1 MAGEKIVQHPPMRA
15 KDRPLL
21 APEFVQTSAMDC
33 GPAALMCLLKGFG
46 VAADYARLRE
56 ACQTGV
62 DGTSIDTLE
71 DVARQLG
78 LRVDQLLAPLDH
90 LFLPEAALLPALVV
104 TVLPTG
110 APHFVVV
117 WRVQGPYVQIMDP
130 AAGRRWLTRQKFMQ
144 SLYHH
149 QPVVSALAWR
159 EWAGTDGF
167 CNPLRARLRSVGG
180 APAQVERLVESALA
194 LPEWRPLAL
203 LDAATRLVTTLVE
216 SQSLRRGPAAFRL
229 VTELLEQRQPGA
241 EEETLIPAALW
252 SVRPSPPETGD
263 TLSELLTVTG
273 AVVMVVRGRLA
284 VAESGEHQVE
294 PPPNTSGQNR
304 PHQAGLESVLS
315 PPTQPLRAVLQ
326 ALRADGW
333 LVPSLV
339 LPAALLAAGSVT
351 LEAALFRG
359 LMGLTETTGFGA
371 QPLLL
376 AVGVLFFGGVL
387 WLLEGTLGALV
398 RRLGRRLETRLRI
411 ALLTK
416 IPQLG
421 DRYFH
426 SRLIADMAHRAYSLY
441 QLHSLPG
448 LGVRLV
454 QLGCQLLL
462 TSAGVVWLAPESRWA
477 VLTLLLCVCG
487 AAFLSRPLLGERDL
501 RVRTHVGA
509 LSRFYLDALLGLLP
523 VRAHS
528 AERSLR
534 REHEMLLVRW
544 ARALS
549 EQTGIELI
557 LRAAVALAGIGGA
570 CWIVLTYLAGG
581 GEASGVLLLLYWALN
596 LPVLSQ
602 ELVSNTQ
609 RYLTSRNH
617 LSRVLEPLSTPVE
630 EPQAVHPPP
639 VSSAAPALTF
649 QQVTVVASGQTLL
662 RQVELTVAPG
672 EHVAIVGA
680 SGAGKSSLVG
690 LLLGWQQP
698 ASGQLLVDGV
708 PLIGPHLASLRRRT
722 AWVDPAVQLWNRSLV
737 ANLRYGES
745 ARPDLPLE
753 PVLAQADLFDL
764 LRALPDGL
772 ATRLGEGGA
781 LVSGGEGQRVR
792 LGRALFRSGIRLA
805 ILDEPFRGLDRRQR
819 RQLLAVARHH
829 WETATLLYVTHDIS
843 ETQEFARVLVLEGGQ
858 VVEDGPPQKLLSESN
873 SHYRRLWQAD
883 AATQQHL
890 WGERHWRQ
898 LHMADGQLTE

>member
-1 MAGEKIVQHPPMRA
+1 MRA

-78 LRVDQLLAPLDH
+78 LRVAQLLAPLDH

-149 QPVVSALAWR
+149 QPVVSALVWR

-167 CNPLRARLRSVGG
+167 CNPLRARLRAVGG
-180 APAQVERLVESALA
+180 TPAQVERLVESALA

-216 SQSLRRGPAAFRL
+216 SQSLRRGPAAFKL
-229 VTELLEQRQPGA
+229 VTELLEQQQPGA
-241 EEETLIPAALW
+241 AEEALIPAALW
-252 SVRPSPPETGD
+252 SVWPSPPETGD
-263 TLSELLTVTG
+263 TLPELLTVTG
-273 AVVMVVRGRLA
+273 AVIMAVRGRLA
-284 VAESGEHQVE
+284 VVERGEHQVE

-639 VSSAAPALTF
+639 VSLAAPALVF

-708 PLIGPHLASLRRRT
+708 PLTGPHLANLRRRT

-753 PVLAQADLFDL
+753 PVLAQADLFDV

-829 WETATLLYVTHDIS
+829 WATATLLYVTHDIS

-858 VVEDGPPQKLLSESN
+858 VVEDGPPQKLLAESS

-898 LHMADGQLTE
+898 LQMVDGQLTE

>member
-110 APHFVVV
+110 APHFVVL

-229 VTELLEQRQPGA
+229 VTELLEQRQPGTA
-241 EEETLIPAALW
+241 EEALIPAALW
-252 SVRPSPPETGD
+252 SVQPSPPETGA
-263 TLSELLTVTG
+263 TLAELLTVTG
-273 AVVMVVRGRLA
+273 AVVMAVRGRLA
-284 VAESGEHQVE
+284 VAESSEHQVE
-294 PPPNTSGQNR
+294 PPPNPSGQNR
-304 PHQAGLESVLS
+304 PHQAGLESVLA
-315 PPTQPLRAVLQ
+315 PPTQPLRAVWQ

-333 LVPSLV
+333 LVPGLV

-387 WLLEGTLGALV
+387 WLLEGALGALV

-462 TSAGVVWLAPESRWA
+462 TSAGVVWLAPESKGA
-477 VLTLLLCVCG
+477 VLTVLLCVYST
-487 AAFLSRPLLGERDL
+487 AFFSRPLLGERDL

-570 CWIVLTYLAGG
+570 CWIVLAYLAGG
-581 GEASGVLLLLYWALN
+581 GEASGVLLLLYWSLN

-630 EPQAVHPPP
+630 EAQAVHPPP
-639 VSSAAPALTF
+639 VSSAAPALAF

-662 RQVELTVAPG
+662 RQVELTVAAG

-708 PLIGPHLASLRRRT
+708 PLTGPHLASLRRRT
-722 AWVDPAVQLWNRSLV
+722 AWVDPAVQLWNRSLA

-829 WETATLLYVTHDIS
+829 WATATLLYVTHDIS
-843 ETQEFARVLVLEGGQ
+843 ETQEFARVLVLEGGE
-858 VVEDGPPQKLLSESN
+858 VVEDGPPQRLLSESS

-890 WGERHWRQ
+890 WGESHWRRLQ
-898 LHMADGQLTE
+898 MVDGQLTE

>member
-1 MAGEKIVQHPPMRA
+1 MAGKKIVQHPPMRA

-110 APHFVVV
+110 APHFVVL

-241 EEETLIPAALW
+241 AEEALIPAALW
-252 SVRPSPPETGD
+252 SVQPSPPETGA
-263 TLSELLTVTG
+263 TLAELLTVTG
-273 AVVMVVRGRLA
+273 AVVMAVRGRLA
-284 VAESGEHQVE
+284 VAESSEHQVE
-294 PPPNTSGQNR
+294 PPPNPSGQNR
-304 PHQAGLESVLS
+304 PHQAGLESVLA
-315 PPTQPLRAVLQ
+315 PPTQPLRAVWQ

-333 LVPSLV
+333 LVPGLV

-387 WLLEGTLGALV
+387 WLLEGALGALV

-462 TSAGVVWLAPESRWA
+462 TSAGVVWLAPAGRWA
-477 VLTLLLCVCG
+477 VLTVLLCVCG

-570 CWIVLTYLAGG
+570 CWIVLAYLAGG
-581 GEASGVLLLLYWALN
+581 GEASGVLLLLYWSLN

-630 EPQAVHPPP
+630 EAQAVHPPP
-639 VSSAAPALTF
+639 VSSAAPALAF

-662 RQVELTVAPG
+662 RQVELTVAAG

-708 PLIGPHLASLRRRT
+708 PLTGPHLASLRRRT
-722 AWVDPAVQLWNRSLV
+722 AWVDPAVQLWNRSLA

-829 WETATLLYVTHDIS
+829 WATATLLYVTHDIS
-843 ETQEFARVLVLEGGQ
+843 ETQEFARVLVLEGGE
-858 VVEDGPPQKLLSESN
+858 VVEDGPPQRLLSESS

-890 WGERHWRQ
+890 WGESHWRRLQ
-898 LHMADGQLTE
+898 MVDGQLTE

>member
-1 MAGEKIVQHPPMRA
+1 MRA

-149 QPVVSALAWR
+149 QPVVSALVWR

-167 CNPLRARLRSVGG
+167 CNPLRARLRAVGG
-180 APAQVERLVESALA
+180 TPAQVERLVESALA

-216 SQSLRRGPAAFRL
+216 SQSLRRGPAAFKL
-229 VTELLEQRQPGA
+229 VTELLEQQQPGA
-241 EEETLIPAALW
+241 AEEALIPAALW
-252 SVRPSPPETGD
+252 SVWPSPPETGD
-263 TLSELLTVTG
+263 TLPELLTVTG
-273 AVVMVVRGRLA
+273 AVVMAVRGRLA
-284 VAESGEHQVE
+284 VVERGEHQVE

-630 EPQAVHPPP
+630 EPQAVVHPPP
-639 VSSAAPALTF
+639 VSLAAPALVF

-708 PLIGPHLASLRRRT
+708 PLTGPHLANLRRRT

-753 PVLAQADLFDL
+753 PVLAQADLFDV

-829 WETATLLYVTHDIS
+829 WATATLLYVTHDIS

-858 VVEDGPPQKLLSESN
+858 VVEDGPPQKLLAESS

-898 LHMADGQLTE
+898 LQMVDGQLTE

>member
-104 TVLPTG
+104 TILPTG
-110 APHFVVV
+110 APHFVVL

-167 CNPLRARLRSVGG
+167 CNPLRARLRSIGG

-229 VTELLEQRQPGA
+229 VTELLEQRQPGTA
-241 EEETLIPAALW
+241 EEALIPAALW
-252 SVRPSPPETGD
+252 SVQPSPPETGE
-263 TLSELLTVTG
+263 TLAELLTVTG
-273 AVVMVVRGRLA
+273 AVVMAVRGRRA
-284 VAESGEHQVE
+284 VAESSEHQVE
-294 PPPNTSGQNR
+294 PPPNPSGQNR
-304 PHQAGLESVLS
+304 PHQAGLESVLA
-315 PPTQPLRAVLQ
+315 PPTQPLRAVWQ

-333 LVPSLV
+333 LVPGLV

-387 WLLEGTLGALV
+387 WLLEGALGALV

-462 TSAGVVWLAPESRWA
+462 TSAGVVWLAPEGRWA
-477 VLTLLLCVCG
+477 VLTVLLCVCS

-570 CWIVLTYLAGG
+570 CWIVLAYLAGG
-581 GEASGVLLLLYWALN
+581 GEASGVLLLLYWSLN

-602 ELVSNTQ
+602 ELVSN
-609 RYLTSRNH
+609 
-617 LSRVLEPLSTPVE
+617 
-630 EPQAVHPPP
+630 
-639 VSSAAPALTF
+639 
-649 QQVTVVASGQTLL
+649 
-662 RQVELTVAPG
+662 
-672 EHVAIVGA
+672 
-680 SGAGKSSLVG
+680 
-690 LLLGWQQP
+690 
-698 ASGQLLVDGV
+698 
-708 PLIGPHLASLRRRT
+708 
-722 AWVDPAVQLWNRSLV
+722 
-737 ANLRYGES
+737 
-745 ARPDLPLE
+745 
-753 PVLAQADLFDL
+753 
-764 LRALPDGL
+764 
-772 ATRLGEGGA
+772 
-781 LVSGGEGQRVR
+781 
-792 LGRALFRSGIRLA
+792 
-805 ILDEPFRGLDRRQR
+805 
-819 RQLLAVARHH
+819 
-829 WETATLLYVTHDIS
+829 
-843 ETQEFARVLVLEGGQ
+843 
-858 VVEDGPPQKLLSESN
+858 
-873 SHYRRLWQAD
+873 
-883 AATQQHL
+883 
-890 WGERHWRQ
+890 
-898 LHMADGQLTE
+898 

>member
-110 APHFVVV
+110 APHFVVL

-167 CNPLRARLRSVGG
+167 CNPLRARLRSIGG

-229 VTELLEQRQPGA
+229 VTELLEQRQPGTA
-241 EEETLIPAALW
+241 EEALIPAALW
-252 SVRPSPPETGD
+252 SVQPSPPETGA
-263 TLSELLTVTG
+263 TLAELLTVTG
-273 AVVMVVRGRLA
+273 AVVMAVRGRLA
-284 VAESGEHQVE
+284 VAESSEHQVE
-294 PPPNTSGQNR
+294 PPPNPSGQNR
-304 PHQAGLESVLS
+304 PHQAGLESVLA
-315 PPTQPLRAVLQ
+315 PPTQPLRAVWQ

-333 LVPSLV
+333 LVPGLV

-387 WLLEGTLGALV
+387 WLLEGALGALV

-462 TSAGVVWLAPESRWA
+462 TSAGVVWLAPAGRWA
-477 VLTLLLCVCG
+477 VLTVLLCVCG

-570 CWIVLTYLAGG
+570 CWIVLAYLAGG
-581 GEASGVLLLLYWALN
+581 GEASGVLLLLYWSLN

-630 EPQAVHPPP
+630 EAQAVHPPP
-639 VSSAAPALTF
+639 VSSAAPALAF

-662 RQVELTVAPG
+662 RQVELTVAAG

-708 PLIGPHLASLRRRT
+708 PLTGPHLASLRRRT
-722 AWVDPAVQLWNRSLV
+722 AWVDPAVQLWNRSLA

-829 WETATLLYVTHDIS
+829 WATATLLYVTHDIS
-843 ETQEFARVLVLEGGQ
+843 ETQEFARVLVLEGGE
-858 VVEDGPPQKLLSESN
+858 VVEDGPPQRLLSESS

-890 WGERHWRQ
+890 WGESHWRRLQ
-898 LHMADGQLTE
+898 MVDGQLTE

>member
-110 APHFVVV
+110 APHFVVL

-241 EEETLIPAALW
+241 AEEALIPAALW
-252 SVRPSPPETGD
+252 SVQPSPPETGA
-263 TLSELLTVTG
+263 TLAELLTVTG
-273 AVVMVVRGRLA
+273 AVVMAVRGRLA
-284 VAESGEHQVE
+284 VAESSEHQVE
-294 PPPNTSGQNR
+294 PPPNPSGQNR
-304 PHQAGLESVLS
+304 PHQAGLESVLA
-315 PPTQPLRAVLQ
+315 PPTQPLRAVWQ

-333 LVPSLV
+333 LVPGLV

-387 WLLEGTLGALV
+387 WLLEGALGALV

-462 TSAGVVWLAPESRWA
+462 TSAGVVWLAPAGRWA
-477 VLTLLLCVCG
+477 VLTVLLCVCG

-570 CWIVLTYLAGG
+570 CWIVLAYLAGG
-581 GEASGVLLLLYWALN
+581 GEASGVLLLLYWSLN

-630 EPQAVHPPP
+630 EAQAVHPPP
-639 VSSAAPALTF
+639 VSSAAPALAF

-662 RQVELTVAPG
+662 RQVELTVAAG

-708 PLIGPHLASLRRRT
+708 PLTGPHLASLRRRT
-722 AWVDPAVQLWNRSLV
+722 AWVDPAVQLWNRSLA

-829 WETATLLYVTHDIS
+829 WATATLLYVTHDIS
-843 ETQEFARVLVLEGGQ
+843 ETQEFARVLVLEGGE
-858 VVEDGPPQKLLSESN
+858 VVEDGPPQRLLSESS

-890 WGERHWRQ
+890 WGESHWRRLQ
-898 LHMADGQLTE
+898 MVDGQLTE

>member
-1 MAGEKIVQHPPMRA
+1 
-15 KDRPLL
+15 
-21 APEFVQTSAMDC
+21 
-33 GPAALMCLLKGFG
+33 
-46 VAADYARLRE
+46 
-56 ACQTGV
+56 
-62 DGTSIDTLE
+62 
-71 DVARQLG
+71 
-78 LRVDQLLAPLDH
+78 
-90 LFLPEAALLPALVV
+90 
-104 TVLPTG
+104 
-110 APHFVVV
+110 
-117 WRVQGPYVQIMDP
+117 
-130 AAGRRWLTRQKFMQ
+130 
-144 SLYHH
+144 
-149 QPVVSALAWR
+149 
-159 EWAGTDGF
+159 
-167 CNPLRARLRSVGG
+167 
-180 APAQVERLVESALA
+180 VERLVESALA

-229 VTELLEQRQPGA
+229 VTELLEQRQPGTA
-241 EEETLIPAALW
+241 EEALIPAALW
-252 SVRPSPPETGD
+252 SVQPSPPETGA
-263 TLSELLTVTG
+263 TLAELLTVTG
-273 AVVMVVRGRLA
+273 AVVMAVRGRLA
-284 VAESGEHQVE
+284 VAESSEHQVE
-294 PPPNTSGQNR
+294 PPPNPSGQNR
-304 PHQAGLESVLS
+304 PHQAGLESVLA
-315 PPTQPLRAVLQ
+315 PPTQPLRAVWQ

-333 LVPSLV
+333 LVPGLV

-387 WLLEGTLGALV
+387 WLLEGALGALV

-462 TSAGVVWLAPESRWA
+462 TSAGVVWLAPAGRWA
-477 VLTLLLCVCG
+477 VLTVLLCVCG

-570 CWIVLTYLAGG
+570 CWIVLAYLAGG
-581 GEASGVLLLLYWALN
+581 GEASGVLLLLYWSLN

-630 EPQAVHPPP
+630 EAQAVHPPP
-639 VSSAAPALTF
+639 VSSAAPALAF

-662 RQVELTVAPG
+662 RQVELTVAAG

-708 PLIGPHLASLRRRT
+708 PLTGPHLASLRRRT
-722 AWVDPAVQLWNRSLV
+722 AWVDPAVQLWNRSLA

-829 WETATLLYVTHDIS
+829 WATATLLYVTHDIS
-843 ETQEFARVLVLEGGQ
+843 ETQEFARVLVLEGGE
-858 VVEDGPPQKLLSESN
+858 VVEDGPPQRLLSESS

-890 WGERHWRQ
+890 WGESHWRRLQ
-898 LHMADGQLTE
+898 MVDGQLTE